1 MNIKPLNDRVLIQKD
16 KPKEKVGSIILP
28 TGSAASPYTGTII
41 GVGLTST
48 LTLNTRVIFS
58 SFAGQ
63 PIPNDDTLLLLKES
77 DIIGII
83 EEE

>member
-16 KPKEKVGSIILP
+16 KPKDRIGSILLP
-28 TGSAASPYTGTII
+28 TDSAASPYMGTII
-41 GVGLTST
+41 ATNTKDLPI
-48 LTLNTRVIFS
+48 NTRVIFS

-63 PIPNDDTLLLLKES
+63 AVPSDDTLLLLKES